1 MMWNWRVK
9 INKRQ
14 KLRLAQL
21 IYKCL
26 VPNRRHMARTFPHL
40 NASKH
45 ANGWKIRWK
54 NKTIVTSKSW
64 SKFDG
69 VEEAFVVGA
78 GPSMN
83 DQVLSRLQ
91 TKPCLLMNGA
101 VSLVH
106 LGVVKDPLA
115 IVVEDARHMHTNA
128 EAFTQIPQSIP
139 LVLSLEAI
147 HAFLYFAGAHALD
160 GRTLYVLDNLEK
172 PHGQGRKQLS
182 EYESATFAEVSQ
194 RIGFST
200 DLDCGFFV
208 CGTVMYAGIQV
219 AHQLGARNLYLVGFD
234 MSDLPRFYD
243 EKAGGAWTG
252 LEKGLGKV
260 IGAIQLA
267 QDLFAIRKGKIYN
280 CSPSSNIPRDILPY
294 TNILEPTGR

>member
-1 MMWNWRVK
+1 M
-9 INKRQ
+9 
-14 KLRLAQL
+14 
-21 IYKCL
+21 
-26 VPNRRHMARTFPHL
+26 
-40 NASKH
+40 
-45 ANGWKIRWK
+45 
-54 NKTIVTSKSW
+54 
-64 SKFDG
+64 
-69 VEEAFVVGA
+69 
-78 GPSMN
+78 
-83 DQVLSRLQ
+83 
-91 TKPCLLMNGA
+91 
-101 VSLVH
+101 
-106 LGVVKDPLA
+106 KDPLA

-147 HAFLYFAGAHALD
+147 HALLYFAGAHALD

-243 EKAGGAWTG
+243 KKVGGAWTG